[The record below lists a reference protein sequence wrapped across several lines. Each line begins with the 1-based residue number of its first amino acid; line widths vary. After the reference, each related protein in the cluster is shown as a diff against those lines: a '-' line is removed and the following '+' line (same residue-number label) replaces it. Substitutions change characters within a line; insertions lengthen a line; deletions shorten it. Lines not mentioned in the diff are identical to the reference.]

1 MLGTRLESRT
11 EKSKEQEGRD
21 RLRVS
26 DQPDGGALERRLWT
40 LLQSCSPWS
49 VVRASAASCA
59 IDSCDA
65 TESRCVTKAIFQV
78 RGKTNDGAR

>member
-1 MLGTRLESRT
+1 MLLLGTILREQDGKV
-11 EKSKEQEGRD
+11 EKEQEGAEIACACRTS
-21 RLRVS
+21 RT
-26 DQPDGGALERRLWT
+26 GALERRLTVWT

-65 TESRCVTKAIFQV
+65 TP
-78 RGKTNDGAR
+78 